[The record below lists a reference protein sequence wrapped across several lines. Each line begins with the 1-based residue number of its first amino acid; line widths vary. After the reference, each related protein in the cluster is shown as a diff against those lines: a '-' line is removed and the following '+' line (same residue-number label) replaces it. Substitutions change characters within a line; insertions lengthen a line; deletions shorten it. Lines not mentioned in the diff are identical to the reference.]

1 VPGLFGRMLIR
12 SQAPQA
18 TRKFTASPL
27 ATPASS
33 DIAADVVDRFI
44 AQDRELVS
52 WLQRLDEPRARRV
65 IMTSPFVSFITYSVL
80 DGARLILAHDHRH
93 IQQADRVLQLPGFR

>member
-1 VPGLFGRMLIR
+1 
-12 SQAPQA
+12 
-18 TRKFTASPL
+18 
-27 ATPASS
+27 
-33 DIAADVVDRFI
+33 
-44 AQDRELVS
+44 VS
-52 WLQRLDEPRARRV
+52 WLRRLDEPRARRV